1 MEPNSEMRQEL
12 REIFRSRVGQSFAKA
27 RDCLGYA
34 RVARIQG
41 AAEEATKW
49 MQYVRVLRL
58 AAALWRQ
65 RAQHIAPV
73 LLCFLW
79 CLAGCGKSSMRDVS
93 CDFDVQPAPDGR
105 GVLWTLKFSREE
117 YDALLDSV
125 PENVDINSQVHSKV
139 RELIAAGLQTN
150 GLVGC
155 RAEAKNIAKLVD
167 GSFVFL
173 GSCGD
178 VSAHSIAAGG
188 I

>member
-1 MEPNSEMRQEL
+1 MKPNSEMHEEL
-12 REIFRSRVGQSFAKA
+12 REIFRSRVGQNFAKA

-34 RVARIQG
+34 RAARIQG
-41 AAEEATKW
+41 AADEVAKW
-49 MQYVRVLRL
+49 MRCVRVLRL

-79 CLAGCGKSSMRDVS
+79 CLAGCGKSPIRDVS
-93 CDFDVQPAPDGR
+93 CDFDVQRAPDGG

-117 YDALLDSV
+117 YHALLDSV

-139 RELIAAGLQTN
+139 RELIVAGLQTN

-155 RAEAKNIAKLVD
+155 RAEARNIAKLVD

-173 GSCGD
+173 GSCD
-178 VSAHSIAAGG
+178 VSTHSVAAGG